1 MLHNLIIFSQFLQI
15 KMQLTILEIEL
26 QMVQV
31 KTYGGG

>member
-15 KMQLTILEIEL
+15 KMQLSILEIEL